1 VRFVSVRVISS
12 DVARLVEFY
21 EQTTGLAA
29 RWLAE
34 QFAEFVGSSC
44 TLAIGSTQTMALF
57 SAAAA
62 VPASNRTAIL
72 EFLVEDVDR
81 EHERL
86 TSLAVVPEIVQQP
99 TTMPWGNRS
108 LLFRDPDG
116 NMINFFAPVTE
127 QARAKLAR

>member
-1 VRFVSVRVISS
+1 MQFVSVRVISS

-21 EQTTGLAA
+21 EQATGFEA
-29 RWLAE
+29 RWLAD
-34 QFAEFVGSSC
+34 QFAEIVGSSC

-57 SAAAA
+57 SAGAA

-72 EFLVEDVDR
+72 EFLVADVD
-81 EHERL
+81 EEYERL
-86 TSLAVVPEIVQQP
+86 MGLAVVPEFVQEP

-116 NMINFFAPVTE
+116 NLVNFFTPLTE
-127 QARAKLAR
+127 HARARLAR